1 MYYISFRS
9 IIQSFITC
17 VYWDMITTLSLVNIF
32 HYIKLHKVF
41 FLAASKYII
50 EYYIL

>member
-9 IIQSFITC
+9 IIQWFIIC
-17 VYWDMITTLSLVNIF
+17 IYCDMITTLSLVNIF
-32 HYIKLHKVF
+32 HYIKLYKIF

-50 EYYIL
+50 EYYVL